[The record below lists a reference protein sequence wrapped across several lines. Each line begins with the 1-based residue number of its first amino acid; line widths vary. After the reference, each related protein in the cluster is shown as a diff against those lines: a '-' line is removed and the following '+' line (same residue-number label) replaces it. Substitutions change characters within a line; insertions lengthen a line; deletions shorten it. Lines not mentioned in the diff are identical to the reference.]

1 MHWLDTTLLVL
12 LAVGAAL
19 GFYSGLLWQVA
30 RLASFGLALYG
41 SVLFHAPAVELLRER
56 VLRDGDPRLVD
67 TSAYVV
73 VFLAIYGVL
82 LLVGRALKN
91 LVSASGLG
99 WVDRSLGGCF
109 GFAKAA
115 TLLGV
120 LCFLGNRGTATSH
133 DWINQSTVA
142 AELCRGTESALE
154 MIPDE
159 YKRNLADSLTQ
170 LKINTP
176 QRAE

>member
-19 GFYSGLLWQVA
+19 GFYSGLLWQVV

-41 SVLFHAPAVELLRER
+41 SVFFHAPAVELLRER
-56 VLRDGDPRLVD
+56 VLRDGDPRLID

-73 VFLAIYGVL
+73 VFLTIYGVL
-82 LLVGRALKN
+82 LLAGRAVKN
-91 LVSASGLG
+91 LVTAAGLG
-99 WVDRSLGGCF
+99 WIDRGLGGCL
-109 GFAKAA
+109 GLAKAA

-120 LCFLGNRGTATSH
+120 LCFLGSRGTSTTH
-133 DWINQSTVA
+133 DWIGQSTVA
-142 AELCRGTESALE
+142 CELCRGTESALE

-170 LKINTP
+170 LKINPP
-176 QRAE
+176 QRVD